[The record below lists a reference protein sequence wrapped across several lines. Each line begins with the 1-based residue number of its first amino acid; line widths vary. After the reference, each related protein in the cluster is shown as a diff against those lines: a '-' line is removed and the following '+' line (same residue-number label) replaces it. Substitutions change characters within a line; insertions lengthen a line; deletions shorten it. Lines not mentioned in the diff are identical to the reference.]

1 MGSTNRKTGGSG
13 PARPGV
19 SRARRKEARPA
30 ELLAAALELFT
41 EKGFAA
47 TRLDEVAAQAGVSK
61 GTLYLYFESKEAL
74 FRAVVGD
81 IVLPSVDK
89 AEAMLATHAGS
100 AAEQLRDILAYWWQC
115 NSDFRLGAL
124 HKLIIA
130 EAGNFPEVARCFS
143 DTIVLR
149 GRQMIRR
156 VLEGGIARGEFR
168 PVALE
173 AAIEVIMAPMLM
185 LVVWNNAPLRS
196 CGTHCPPEHY
206 ISIHLDMLLNGLLQ
220 TRSFSP

>member
-1 MGSTNRKTGGSG
+1 MTDEGSG
-13 PARPGV
+13 TALPAGK
-19 SRARRKEARPA
+19 RARRKEARPA
-30 ELLAAALELFT
+30 ELLAAALVLFT

-47 TRLDEVAAQAGVSK
+47 TRLDEVAARAGVSK
-61 GTLYLYFESKEAL
+61 GTLYLYFDSKEAL
-74 FRAVVGD
+74 FNAVVRG

-89 AEAMLATHAGS
+89 AEAMLASHAGS
-100 AAEQLRDILAYWWQC
+100 AAQQLKDILIYWWHC
-115 NSDFRLGAL
+115 NSDLRLGAL

-130 EAGNFPEVARCFS
+130 EAGNFPEVASYFS
-143 DTIVLR
+143 ENIVLR

-168 PVALE
+168 PVAVE

-185 LVVWNNAPLRS
+185 LVVWNNAPLRT
-196 CGTHCPPEHY
+196 CGSHCPPEQY

-220 TRSFSP
+220 TGTTLS